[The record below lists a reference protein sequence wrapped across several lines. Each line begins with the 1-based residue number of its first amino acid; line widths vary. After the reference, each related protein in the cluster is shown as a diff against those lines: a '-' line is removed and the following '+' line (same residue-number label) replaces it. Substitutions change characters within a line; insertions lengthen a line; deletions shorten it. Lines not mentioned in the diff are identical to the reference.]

1 MSNVSQWDNAAAN
14 NNDTPPDGWP
24 EGQAPSTVN
33 DCARELMA
41 SVSRWYDDQKGE
53 LVTAGTSNAYTLTT
67 NSTHAALADQS
78 LLVFRADRA
87 NTGAATL
94 NVDSLG
100 AKSMRI
106 NGTALASGNIVADV
120 LYAAVYNATDDAYDL
135 QCGLTTSQISTD
147 LGLGT
152 MSTQA
157 ASSVAIT
164 GGSITGITDLAIEDG
179 GTGAS
184 TAAGAVTAL
193 GLDPLIG
200 ETKYKTTGTARTSA
214 TLSDDPTLAGW
225 SLSSSS
231 YYAVDGLLIVTETGS
246 FGGGIKVYLQLNGT
260 IDGSW
265 HAIMAPFTG
274 SIDGQ
279 GGMIF
284 NSHQTTYTPG
294 VIRYTIAIHGA
305 VQMTSSGTLD
315 LQWAQNTAVD
325 STTLETGSYITVR
338 KIG

>member
-53 LVTAGTSNAYTLTT
+53 LVTAGSSNAYTLTT

-106 NGTALASGNIVADV
+106 NGAALASGNLVADV

-135 QCGLTTSQISTD
+135 QCGLTASMVNTD

-164 GGSITGITDLAIEDG
+164 GGTIDGVAITGGSVDG
-179 GTGAS
+179 D
-184 TAAGAVTAL
+184 AL
-193 GLDPLIG
+193 GY
-200 ETKYKTTGTARTSA
+200 KYKTAGTVRTTEA
-214 TLSDDPTLAGW
+214 LSDDPHLAGW
-225 SLSSSS
+225 SLTAGEW
-231 YYAVDGLLIVTETGS
+231 YAVE
-246 FGGGIKVYLQLNGT
+246 
-260 IDGSW
+260 
-265 HAIMAPFTG
+265 
-274 SIDGQ
+274 
-279 GGMIF
+279 GM
-284 NSHQTTYTPG
+284 
-294 VIRYTIAIHGA
+294 
-305 VQMTSSGTLD
+305 LD
-315 LQWAQNTAVD
+315 IQNTAGSSSTFQGKFDFTNTYNNAGRYSYWYINNDGDFDAADADNFGFSIFVIEATSGNFGAVNFRGVFQAN
-325 STTLETGSYITVR
+325 STTGGTVDFQWHESASGEITLAEGSWISIR
-338 KIG
+338 RIS